1 MIFLLVCKRD
11 AHCPSSVLLAIP
23 AIIRLTLI
31 VFLAALKTVAKT
43 ALTLVASPLIL
54 LPATVAVTTSI
65 RTIPAIAARFIIAV
79 ATYQQNLNG
88 VIQRRASIKRRVSK
102 CRYRRAQTKT
112 EGNERNQ
119 VAYFHD
125 SLLIRDPVSES
136 TIA

>member
-1 MIFLLVCKRD
+1 LLT
-11 AHCPSSVLLAIP
+11 IP
-23 AIIRLTLI
+23 AIVRLTLI
-31 VFLAALKTVAKT
+31 VFLAALKAVAKM
-43 ALTLVASPLIL
+43 APTLVASPLIL
-54 LPATVAVTTSI
+54 LPSTVAVTASI
-65 RTIPAIAARFIIAV
+65 RSIPAIATRFIIAV
-79 ATYQQNLNG
+79 AACQQNLNG
-88 VIQRRASIKRRVSK
+88 VIQRRASIKGRLSK